1 MEFKKDWSLAYFLYY
16 TCWIGYWSIGLYLI
30 VTIASTIMV
39 SSDGYTRLLDLPV
52 LMEVEEFSEYNE
64 LEMYTASINI
74 PEQFPVNIDIK
85 VQTDKHSFK
94 IVLLFLIQSLSSF
107 VLIFV
112 LFLLS
117 TIFKNV
123 AEENPFDPVN
133 PKNLFYS
140 GVITLITGCINTILI
155 FTPIPLIQE
164 LDLPIGYAIKH
175 LSLPTDILLL
185 VGITLIV
192 LAYVF
197 KEGAR
202 IHEEQK
208 LTV

>member
-1 MEFKKDWSLAYFLYY
+1 MNLRKDWSLAYFLYY
-16 TCWIGYWSIGLYLI
+16 TCWIGYWSIGLYLV
-30 VTIASTIMV
+30 VTIASTVMV

-52 LMEVEEFSEYNE
+52 VMEVEEFSEFNE
-64 LEMYTASINI
+64 LQMPTAAINI
-74 PEQFPVNIDIK
+74 PEQFSIDIDIK
-85 VQTDKHSFK
+85 AQTNQHGFN

-107 VLIFV
+107 ALMAV

-133 PKNLFYS
+133 SKNLLYS
-140 GVITLITGCINTILI
+140 GVVTLLIGCINITLT
-155 FTPIPLIQE
+155 FTPIPLLRE
-164 LDLPIGYAIKH
+164 LHLPDGYAIKH

-185 VGITLIV
+185 VGVSLIV

-197 KEGAR
+197 KEGTR
-202 IHEEQK
+202 IYDEQK